1 MKTSLV
7 NIAENQESLWSQANK
22 EIEQKQNQTQQQ
34 AEEGAVIPGQPLP
47 GSSLSLNDL
56 WRSIRESMKQV
67 ADSVSGSGQEKV
79 ATKKGLIELQKN
91 SQIEMLNE
99 RAAQLEEQKK
109 AQQTQG
115 ILGKI
120 AMALGFVAA
129 IIMAPFNPVM
139 AAIMIGGMVASLVI
153 PKIADEIMKAT
164 GVDEKTRSIVKMGL
178 DIAIGLGTMLLSF
191 NPAGIA
197 SSAGKAIAGGAAKA
211 AALVKRGVDAAKT
224 LKSFTAISSKVG
236 SLVEKIRKT
245 AQPLVDKIQDFAK
258 GGQIAAARIGQASSV
273 GSNITSVVST
283 GYGIKTADISK
294 QMEVNEA
301 KQDELQTRIE
311 QILKMLDQA
320 MRAIAHS
327 FESLIKTNEDFRGF
341 NKTITSIHM

>member
-1 MKTSLV
+1 MKTSLF
-7 NIAENQESLWSQANK
+7 NIAEKQESLWYQANK

-34 AEEGAVIPGQPLP
+34 AEEGAVTPGQPLP
-47 GSSLSLNDL
+47 GNSLSLNDL
-56 WRSIRESMKQV
+56 WRSIHESMKQV

-79 ATKKGLIELQKN
+79 ATKKGLIKLQKD

-109 AQQTQG
+109 TQQTQG

-139 AAIMIGGMVASLVI
+139 ATIMIGGMVASLVL

-178 DIAIGLGTMLLSF
+178 DIAISLGTMLLSF

-224 LKSFTAISSKVG
+224 LKSFTAISSKAG
-236 SLVEKIRKT
+236 SLAEKIRKT
-245 AQPLVDKIQDFAK
+245 AQPLVDKIQDIAK

-273 GSNITSVVST
+273 SSNITSLVST

-311 QILKMLDQA
+311 QIIKMLDQA
-320 MRAIAHS
+320 MRAVAHS
-327 FESLIKTNEDFRGF
+327 IESLIKTNEDYRGF